1 MEELQSIL
9 ESIQNYTNAEI
20 EEIQELQEK
29 LNELIE
35 NAVNELMDVITQ
47 ATSTIQI
54 FWSNY
59 EELKALKKKL
69 GHYLDQSAE
78 YYHTKANCEAAQLGD
93 VGAEVATFL
102 GYLRELG
109 DFPKEIVF
117 KGCSIQK
124 AFQNSVHD
132 LEVNAAGRKLGKE
145 HPNED
150 PEVIIRKPDGMPP
163 GF

>member
-1 MEELQSIL
+1 M
-9 ESIQNYTNAEI
+9 
-20 EEIQELQEK
+20 
-29 LNELIE
+29 
-35 NAVNELMDVITQ
+35 V
-47 ATSTIQI
+47 
-54 FWSNY
+54 
-59 EELKALKKKL
+59 LKALKEEL

-93 VGAEVATFL
+93 VGAAMATFL

-124 AFQNSVHD
+124 AFENSVHD

-145 HPNED
+145 NPNKD
-150 PEVIIRKPDGMPP
+150 PEDIIKPPDGLPP
-163 GF
+163 DFR